1 MLVARS
7 PLPMRRLVA
16 LAVVAAS
23 LLVALGAPP
32 ADATYPGQNGLLVFV
47 SSDEPEKYGIY
58 TSTAS
63 GEERTRISPAYYDAD
78 PSWSPNGRR
87 IVYMAST
94 GHVWTMRADGSDK
107 RRVTQT
113 ANWRRVH
120 PVFSPDGSR
129 VMYSE
134 FIDGPKGRAVF
145 TVKLDGTGLRRIGR
159 NLPGGLMNAV
169 YSPDGSR
176 IAFEYWLK
184 GDADPYAS
192 GIYTVRLDGTG
203 LRQVT
208 GAGNQDRSPNWSP
221 SGTKILFERHTPDVA
236 IHVIRNDGTGRQKLA
251 AFGNANAKDPVWSP
265 SGTRIVFTREAIDDT
280 IWTMRADGSEKTQI
294 INGPRA
300 DRYAD
305 WQPR

>member
-1 MLVARS
+1 MPVVRSALPIRRSVAAAI
-7 PLPMRRLVA
+7 L
-16 LAVVAAS
+16 AAS
-23 LLVALGAPP
+23 LLVVIGAPP

-47 SSDEPEKYGIY
+47 SSDEPGNYGIY
-58 TSTAS
+58 TSTSA
-63 GEERTRISPAYYDAD
+63 GGQRTRIASSFYASD
-78 PSWSPNGRR
+78 PSWSPDGRR
-87 IVYMAST
+87 IVYLAEN
-94 GHVWTMRADGSDK
+94 GHIWTMKADGSDK

-113 ANWRRVH
+113 AAFGRQR
-120 PVFSPDGSR
+120 PTFSPDGR
-129 VMYSE
+129 RILYSQ
-134 FIDGPKGRAVF
+134 FIEGPKGRAVY
-145 TVKLDGTGLRRIGR
+145 TVKLDGTGQRRIGR
-159 NLPGGLMNAV
+159 DLRGGLMNAV
-169 YSPDGSR
+169 YSPDGNR

-184 GDADPYAS
+184 GEADPYAS

-221 SGTKILFERHTPDVA
+221 SGSKILFERHTPSVA
-236 IHVIRNDGTGRQKLA
+236 VHVIRNDGTGRKKLA

-280 IWTMRADGSEKTQI
+280 IWTMRADGTEQTQI
-294 INGPRA
+294 INGPNA